1 MTAASQQSQPHRSGG
16 PVGSAVSRFDEVVD
30 RSRSNSVKWTSARE
44 LLAPEEA
51 AADPL
56 PMWVADTD
64 FKAPPVVLE
73 ALHDAVNHGVFGYP
87 GGATASY
94 LNAVTGW
101 QSRRFGW
108 DVPREW
114 VLQTAGIITTLK
126 TAVQAFSAPGDSVL
140 IQPPVYAHFHNDV
153 LLNGRHLAYAPLERT
168 ADGYRFDA
176 ATFEAAIRPDT
187 KLFILSHPHNPTGNV
202 WSPDELRSMGEICIR
217 RGVLVISDE
226 IHQDLVLN
234 PDKTHTP
241 FASLSNE
248 FAQNSITCTA
258 PSKTFN
264 LPGLQSA
271 NVFVPNQALREEL
284 ARQYERNISPLVNVL
299 GMVAA
304 EAAYTHGEPW
314 LEELLAYLRVNHA
327 HFAAAV
333 EAATDKV
340 RVLPAD
346 SLYLAWMDC
355 RGLAMDGPAL
365 DKFMLTR
372 ARLWLDKGQKFG
384 IEGHGYMRVNLGC
397 PRSTVDEAIRRLTT
411 AVATVDTVVQRS
423 PARPAIP
430 SPGPDGGLRARR
442 APSSRPSGRR

>member
-1 MTAASQQSQPHRSGG
+1 MACETTFLDTNQADSMGSSQ
-16 PVGSAVSRFDEVVD
+16 GSVFDEVVD
-30 RSRSNSVKWTSARE
+30 RRSSNSMKWSFAKDFLTPDE
-44 LLAPEEA
+44 I

-64 FKAPPVVLE
+64 FKAPRAVLD
-73 ALHDAVNHGVFGYP
+73 ALHEAVDHGVFGYP
-87 GGATASY
+87 GGATESY
-94 LNAVTGW
+94 LDAVTGW
-101 QSRRFGW
+101 QARRFGW
-108 DVPREW
+108 EIPQEW
-114 VLQTAGIITTLK
+114 VLQTAGIITSLK

-153 LLNGRHLAYAPLERT
+153 LLNGRHLAFAPLERT
-168 ADGYRFDA
+168 EDGYRFHA
-176 ATFEAAIRPDT
+176 RTFEAAIRPDT

-202 WSPDELRSMGEICIR
+202 WSEEELATMGEICAR
-217 RGVLVISDE
+217 HGVLVVSDE
-226 IHQDLVLN
+226 IHQDLIIN
-234 PDKTHTP
+234 PDKKHVP
-241 FASLSNE
+241 FASLGEE

-271 NVFVPNQALREEL
+271 NLFVPNRRLREEL
-284 ARQYERNISPLVNVL
+284 ARQYERNLFPLVNVL

-314 LEELLAYLRVNHA
+314 LEEQLAYLRGNHA
-327 HFAAAV
+327 HFAQAV
-333 EAATDKV
+333 NSATSKV

-355 RGLAMDGPAL
+355 TGLGMDAASL
-365 DKFMLTR
+365 DKFMLTK

-411 AVATVDTVVQRS
+411 AVED
-423 PARPAIP
+423 
-430 SPGPDGGLRARR
+430 L
-442 APSSRPSGRR
+442 

>member
-1 MTAASQQSQPHRSGG
+1 MACETTLLDTNQADSMGASQ
-16 PVGSAVSRFDEVVD
+16 GSVFDETVD
-30 RSRSNSVKWTSARE
+30 RSGSNSMKWSFAKDFLTPDE
-44 LLAPEEA
+44 I

-64 FKAPPVVLE
+64 FKAPPAVLE
-73 ALHDAVNHGVFGYP
+73 ALHEAVDHGVFGYP
-87 GGATASY
+87 GGATESY
-94 LNAVTGW
+94 LDAVTGW
-101 QSRRFGW
+101 QARRFGW
-108 DVPREW
+108 EIPREW
-114 VLQTAGIITTLK
+114 VLQTAGIITSLK

-153 LLNGRHLAYAPLERT
+153 LLNGRHLAFAPLERT
-168 ADGYRFDA
+168 EDGYRFNA
-176 ATFEAAIRPDT
+176 RTFEAAIRPDT

-202 WSPDELRSMGEICIR
+202 WSEDELRTMGEICAR
-217 RGVLVISDE
+217 HGVLVVSDE
-226 IHQDLVLN
+226 IHQDLIIN
-234 PDKTHTP
+234 PDRKHVP
-241 FASLSNE
+241 FASLGEE

-271 NVFVPNQALREEL
+271 NLFVPDRRLREEL
-284 ARQYERNISPLVNVL
+284 ARQYERNLFPLVNVL

-314 LEELLAYLRVNHA
+314 LEEQLAYLRGNHA
-327 HFAAAV
+327 HFAQAV
-333 EAATDKV
+333 NSATSKV

-355 RGLAMDGPAL
+355 TGLGMDAASL
-365 DKFMLTR
+365 DKFMLTK

-411 AVATVDTVVQRS
+411 AVE
-423 PARPAIP
+423 
-430 SPGPDGGLRARR
+430 GL
-442 APSSRPSGRR
+442 